1 MNYRLEKVTS
11 EDWERFWR
19 DLKADPK
26 KFAIA
31 SNPRLR
37 IYPVETWAIDKEND
51 SYLIWGPSYCPGP
64 ESNDNFSF
72 FYKERLYWIDFSR
85 HGYHGLAARGGIVQ
99 FNKGF
104 ESNLSVFNNEEL
116 ITSTKEALK
125 QAFRVH
131 RFFGDLRA
139 NHTFEV
145 IFEDEMNNHG

>member
-64 ESNDNFSF
+64 DSSRNFSF
-72 FYKERLYWIDFSR
+72 FYKGHLYWIDFY
-85 HGYHGLAARGGIVQ
+85 HYGYSGIANDGGIVQ

-104 ESNLSVFNNEEL
+104 ESDSSVFNNREFL
-116 ITSTKEALK
+116 VPAKEALK
-125 QAFRVH
+125 RAFKVH
-131 RFFGDLRA
+131 GFTGKLKD
-139 NHTFEV
+139 NDTFEV
-145 IFEDEMNNHG
+145 IFEDEVNNHG